1 MQIHYY
7 LKLFLIGYVAF
18 CLLGTF
24 VITYNILKS
33 RKIFLN
39 QKKEI
44 KEKYKPF
51 YRNDVKNWCLWES
64 ILLGWIKIPWAIGM
78 WAIELIVAI
87 FILQLI
93 NWTKFN

>member
-1 MQIHYY
+1 MW
-7 LKLFLIGYVAF
+7 
-18 CLLGTF
+18 LLGYLFFGMLATIIIVYN
-24 VITYNILKS
+24 VIKT
-33 RKIFLN
+33 RKIFSL